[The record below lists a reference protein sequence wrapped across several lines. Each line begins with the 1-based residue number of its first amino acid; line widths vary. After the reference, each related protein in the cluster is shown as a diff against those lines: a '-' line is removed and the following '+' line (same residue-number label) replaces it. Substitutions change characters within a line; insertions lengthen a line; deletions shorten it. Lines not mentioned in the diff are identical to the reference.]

1 MNYTRGYK
9 TLYMEKEWQLL
20 IERKPDDSRLVQII
34 YYTGRVDKARYREYV
49 NEKNKDI
56 WTDEDGCI
64 IEKTSIH
71 AWRDF

>member
-1 MNYTRGYK
+1 M
-9 TLYMEKEWQLL
+9 
-20 IERKPDDSRLVQII
+20 
-34 YYTGRVDKARYREYV
+34 YYTGKVDKARYRDYV

-56 WTDEDGCI
+56 WTNEDGSV